1 MKIKSKKIKLTHII
15 CSLGYGGAE
24 RFLID
29 LIKNTDREKYE
40 ISVLCVIEGGPLV
53 KELELN
59 EIKIFIIGK
68 KTKLGILTIWKIY
81 KYLKK
86 EKIQIVHTHLF
97 AGDTW
102 GRIAAVLAR
111 TSVIISTEH
120 SVNFNE
126 GIIKRSVKKF
136 LSYFTDKII
145 AISKTVKENS
155 QKRDWINPKKI
166 EVIYNGIDLDKFLK
180 LDSCFHRKDK
190 EKNENDITLGF
201 VGRLEKEKGA
211 ECLIEA
217 MELIE
222 KREECHPEFISGSI
236 NIFTNKNP
244 SQDKKKN
251 DRFRNKFGMTNFNLK
266 LKILGD
272 GTQRKNLEAMRNQFG
287 LKNKIE
293 FLGFKNNP
301 ANFYQQIDILII
313 PSLWEGLSIVALEAM
328 AVGVPIIASN
338 SGGLREIIKDD
349 STYGG
354 STKGGKT
361 GLLFKSRN
369 SKDLAKKILWGIE
382 NYDKMNS
389 MAEKAKTKVED
400 FDIRKKTKGYGRIY
414 DDLLKSNLN
423 RFC

>member
-1 MKIKSKKIKLTHII
+1 METTSKKIKLTHII

-40 ISVLCVIEGGPLV
+40 ISVLCVIEGGQLV
-53 KELELN
+53 KELKLN
-59 EIKIFIIGK
+59 GIKVFIIGK
-68 KTKLGILTIWKIY
+68 KTKLGIFTIWKIY

-126 GIIKRSVKKF
+126 GIIKRLVKKF

-166 EVIYNGIDLDKFLK
+166 EVIYNGINLEKFSTSACHSRSASKYGRNL
-180 LDSCFHRKDK
+180 RN
-190 EKNENDITLGF
+190 KNDIFKIHKNITLGF
-201 VGRLEKEKGA
+201 VARLEKEKGA
-211 ECLIEA
+211 KYLIEA
-217 MELIE
+217 LHLCNSRACLQYCSNCGQE
-222 KREECHPEFISGSI
+222 G
-236 NIFTNKNP
+236 
-244 SQDKKKN
+244 
-251 DRFRNKFGMTNFNLK
+251 GNLK

-272 GTQRKNLEAMRNQFG
+272 GTQRKNLETMSNRLG
-287 LKNKIE
+287 LKDKIE

-301 ANFYQQIDILII
+301 ANFYQEIDILII

-328 AVGVPIIASN
+328 ISGIPIIASN
-338 SGGLREIIKDD
+338 VGGLREIIKND
-349 STYGG
+349 SAYGG
-354 STKGGKT
+354 SAKDGKT
-361 GLLFKSRN
+361 GLLFEPGN
-369 SKDLAKKILWGIE
+369 SKNLAEKILWAIE
-382 NYDKMNS
+382 NSDKMNM
-389 MAEKAKTKVED
+389 MAQNAKIKVKD
-400 FDIRKKTKGYGRIY
+400 FDIKKKAKEYERIY
-414 DDLLKSNLN
+414 ENFTS
-423 RFC
+423 

>member
-1 MKIKSKKIKLTHII
+1 METTSKKIKLTHII

-29 LIKNTDREKYE
+29 LIKNTDQEKYE

-59 EIKIFIIGK
+59 GIETLIIGK
-68 KTKLGILTIWKIY
+68 KTKLGISTIWKIY

-126 GIIKRSVKKF
+126 GIIKRLVKKF
-136 LSYFTDKII
+136 LSYFTDKIV

-166 EVIYNGIDLDKFLK
+166 DVIYNGINLEKFSLPP
-180 LDSCFHRKDK
+180 LTPLRLGG
-190 EKNENDITLGF
+190 ETVGANIILGF
-201 VGRLEKEKGA
+201 VARLEKEKGA
-211 ECLIEA
+211 EYLIKA
-217 MELIE
+217 MSTTEGSLLQNIQRDIE
-222 KREECHPEFISGSI
+222 
-236 NIFTNKNP
+236 
-244 SQDKKKN
+244 
-251 DRFRNKFGMTNFNLK
+251 

-272 GTQRKNLEAMRNQFG
+272 GTQRKNLETMSEQFG
-287 LKNKIE
+287 LKDKIE

-301 ANFYQQIDILII
+301 ANFYQEIDILII
-313 PSLWEGLSIVALEAM
+313 PSLWEGLSITALEAM
-328 AVGVPIIASN
+328 ASGVPIIASN
-338 SGGLREIIKDD
+338 TGGLKEIIED
-349 STYGG
+349 
-354 STKGGKT
+354 GKS
-361 GLLFKSRN
+361 GLLFESEN
-369 SKDLAKKILWGIE
+369 SKDLAKKIFWAIK
-382 NYDKMNS
+382 NYDKINL
-389 MAEKAKTKVED
+389 MAKKAKIKIED
-400 FDIRKKTKGYGRIY
+400 FDIKKKAKEYERIY
-414 DDLLKSNLN
+414 ENFTN
-423 RFC
+423 